1 MVAWRRNPL
10 QDAAVFADP
19 DMAVLV
25 VKDGRIMKGR
35 SPMSGILH
43 GCLPDTEY
51 LEITARSGHR
61 YGVWVTTPPG
71 YADSADHLPLIY
83 VLDGNWTVGLTAP
96 LIVTQADPYLTIAPY
111 IQVSVGYAGEEAAG
125 WAHIRNRDLVPPGE
139 PVGDDMLAT
148 LAAARES
155 GAMTREQVDA
165 YLAELRETRADLFLD
180 FLTGEL
186 HPHLRSKLRVSES
199 GHGLFGYSY
208 GGLFALYAWLRGTG
222 PFASVGAGSPGV
234 ASADSRILTLV
245 EALPEPGEDAAAP
258 RLHITLNEAELLGDI
273 PFYRG
278 MARNVLTTVEQ
289 LHAKGRSE
297 RVSQVLL
304 RETHVTGLQA
314 SFLSYLKACHTR

>member
-1 MVAWRRNPL
+1 MNE
-10 QDAAVFADP
+10 
-19 DMAVLV
+19 M
-25 VKDGRIMKGR
+25 
-35 SPMSGILH
+35 LH
-43 GCLPDTEY
+43 GLLPDTEY
-51 LEITARSGHR
+51 LEITARSGQT
-61 YGVWVTTPPG
+61 YGIWITTPPG
-71 YADSADHLPLIY
+71 YADSKDPLPLIY
-83 VLDGNWTVGLTAP
+83 VVDGNFAVGLTAP
-96 LIVTQADPYLTIAPY
+96 LIITQADPSLDVAPY
-111 IQVSVGYAGEEAAG
+111 VQVSIGYAGEEAVS
-125 WAHIRNRDLVPPGE
+125 WATRRNRDLVPPGE
-139 PVGDDMLAT
+139 PVGEEVRTT
-148 LAAARES
+148 LETALDS
-155 GAMTREQVDA
+155 GAMTQEQVDA
-165 YLAELRETRADLFLD
+165 YLAELRETRADVFLD

-297 RVSQVLL
+297 RVSQALL